1 MKKLYGFDNIK
12 QNFIDNFINNK
23 LHHCNIIAGT
33 KGIGKMQFVLESASI
48 ILSEKNSKD
57 ISGYN
62 IESTRKLID
71 SGGHTDLIILDMNTI
86 DESGKENNSKKSE
99 INIKQVRKVIDEV
112 KLTPS
117 ISKNKVLIIDSIDNV
132 NINGQ
137 NALLKTIEEPT
148 KNTYIFLIC
157 HNTNKVISTILS
169 RSNITFVSDLKI
181 EDWSKAIECVLED
194 KNMEF
199 DGDVEI
205 LYNISNHSISTAIK
219 MIECRTLEQYNNI
232 IKVICGDNN
241 IYDIQKIADDFSSND
256 TFEIFT
262 NLIEKI
268 FENIIRFQITADDN
282 IFGENT
288 NNVQNFVKK
297 SSLVSIIKRYE
308 NIRKYI
314 NDTNIYNLDKKQ
326 IIDIVL
332 LNSIN

>member
-33 KGIGKMQFVLESASI
+33 KGIGKMQFVLELASI

-62 IESTRKLID
+62 IGSTRKLID
-71 SGGHTDLIILDMNTI
+71 SGGHTDLIILDINTI

-148 KNTYIFLIC
+148 RNTYIFLIC

-241 IYDIQKIADDFSSND
+241 IYDIQKIADDFSLND

-297 SSLVSIIKRYE
+297 SSLLSIIKRYE

-332 LNSIN
+332 LNSMN

>member
-1 MKKLYGFDNIK
+1 
-12 QNFIDNFINNK
+12 
-23 LHHCNIIAGT
+23 
-33 KGIGKMQFVLESASI
+33 
-48 ILSEKNSKD
+48 
-57 ISGYN
+57 
-62 IESTRKLID
+62 
-71 SGGHTDLIILDMNTI
+71 MNTI

-148 KNTYIFLIC
+148 RNTYIFLIC

-205 LYNISNHSISTAIK
+205 LYNISN
-219 MIECRTLEQYNNI
+219 LY
-232 IKVICGDNN
+232 VI
-241 IYDIQKIADDFSSND
+241 Y
-256 TFEIFT
+256 
-262 NLIEKI
+262 
-268 FENIIRFQITADDN
+268 
-282 IFGENT
+282 
-288 NNVQNFVKK
+288 
-297 SSLVSIIKRYE
+297 
-308 NIRKYI
+308 
-314 NDTNIYNLDKKQ
+314 
-326 IIDIVL
+326 
-332 LNSIN
+332 

>member
-1 MKKLYGFDNIK
+1 MKVYI
-12 QNFIDNFINNK
+12 
-23 LHHCNIIAGT
+23 
-33 KGIGKMQFVLESASI
+33 
-48 ILSEKNSKD
+48 
-57 ISGYN
+57 
-62 IESTRKLID
+62 
-71 SGGHTDLIILDMNTI
+71 
-86 DESGKENNSKKSE
+86 
-99 INIKQVRKVIDEV
+99 
-112 KLTPS
+112 
-117 ISKNKVLIIDSIDNV
+117 KNKFLSLRGDS
-132 NINGQ
+132 
-137 NALLKTIEEPT
+137 A
-148 KNTYIFLIC
+148 
-157 HNTNKVISTILS
+157 ILS

-326 IIDIVL
+326 IIDIIL
-332 LNSIN
+332 LNSMN